1 MTQDM
6 QRVQLTPQTDL
17 RDLVEQVAKD
27 KTPRLLE
34 EEGRSLAVV
43 SPVDADALATA
54 PTPAETVQAFY
65 EKLTKRRD
73 VRELLARLARQ

>member
-1 MTQDM
+1 M
-6 QRVQLTPQTDL
+6 QRAQPTPQTDL
-17 RDLVEQVAKD
+17 RDLVEQVAED

-34 EEGRSLAVV
+34 EKDRPLAVV
-43 SPVDADALATA
+43 SPVDADALVAAPAA